1 MLGRPLFTW
10 VLTEAIFRFDFVYV
24 FTDDV
29 EIIEFVERE
38 YHWTSKVKTLRNN
51 EMPTIQPQP
60 KVQC

>member
-1 MLGRPLFTW
+1 MLGRPLFTGINRSHFSN
-10 VLTEAIFRFDFVYV
+10 LTSVYV